1 MPKQLIEVDLNEFA
15 GGALREKFEQAYTEV
30 VANLY
35 DPNMLAKGKRK
46 LTLELTFEVVE
57 KNKVRGMAFIDIDTK
72 TKLNRPMKTST
83 QILIGADGKGNVLA
97 SEYKNQVPG
106 QMVTKVNNETGEL
119 TPAED
124 VVIENNI
131 PNTKKFR
138 LVE

>member
-106 QMVTKVNNETGEL
+106 QMVTKVNTETGEL

-131 PNTKKFR
+131 PNTQKFR

>member
-124 VVIENNI
+124 VVIENNVV
-131 PNTKKFR
+131 NTQKFR

>member
-106 QMVTKVNNETGEL
+106 QNGY
-119 TPAED
+119 
-124 VVIENNI
+124 
-131 PNTKKFR
+131 
-138 LVE
+138 

>member
-1 MPKQLIEVDLNEFA
+1 M
-15 GGALREKFEQAYTEV
+15 
-30 VANLY
+30 Y

-106 QMVTKVNNETGEL
+106 QMVTKVNTETGEL

-131 PNTKKFR
+131 SNTKKFR